1 MAPEAEDLDK
11 NREIIKKTKTRNK
24 RRRSSAEK
32 GKPRKERERERETET
47 EKTIPLKRGHFS
59 PIYTKV

>member
-32 GKPRKERERERETET
+32 GKPRKERERERETE
-47 EKTIPLKRGHFS
+47 ETIPLKRGHFS